1 MARANPLKY
10 GKDLSEQDIQKL
22 TQMWETVGRSVFKDL
37 RTLSF
42 DYVPP
47 RLVHREA
54 QMRKLVMLYRSV
66 IESDLAQHAVLVGS
80 VGTGK
85 TATAKRFC
93 MDLKEHAEKEQK
105 AIDWVLVNCRQ
116 RNSESSVVLHIVNHF
131 QPNFPDR
138 GFSITEMLRIL
149 RKDLEKRKTHL
160 LVVLDEADM
169 LLRRAGSDIIYKLTR
184 FGEEKVESRELI
196 SLMLISQKN
205 VLDMLDPA
213 SASTFKRTNI
223 VEFGKYTTE
232 ELKDIVKLRAE
243 LALHE
248 GCIDQDAI
256 DLIAEVSSE
265 WGDARFAIEI
275 LEKAGMLADE
285 EHAGMIS
292 VEHVRAAK
300 AEAYSSITESK
311 LASLDRHQK
320 LALLGI
326 AVASKGKAYVT
337 TGEAEEAYKVACEE
351 YSEKPRAHTAF
362 WGLLK
367 DLDALG
373 VVSARK
379 SGPGISG
386 KTTVITLLDIPAKVL
401 DERLRSMLDED
412 REGKA
417 GGKHAFRDK
426 D

>member
-1 MARANPLKY
+1 MLP
-10 GKDLSEQDIQKL
+10 QKL
-22 TQMWETVGRSVFKDL
+22 NPMWETAGKSVFKDQ

-42 DYVPP
+42 DYVPSK
-47 RLVHREA
+47 LVHRDE
-54 QMRKLVMLYRSV
+54 QMKRLIMLYRPVVEQNVS
-66 IESDLAQHAVLVGS
+66 QHVVLTGS

-93 MDLKEHAEKEQK
+93 MDLRDFAEKKQK

-116 RNSESSVVLHIVNHF
+116 RNSESAVVLQIVNHF

-149 RKDLEKRKTHL
+149 RKDLEKRKLHL
-160 LVVLDEADM
+160 LIALDEADM
-169 LLRRAGSDIIYKLTR
+169 LLKKAGADIIYKLTR
-184 FGEEKVESRELI
+184 FGEEKVEGRELV

-205 VLDMLDPA
+205 VFDMLDPA
-213 SASTFKRTNI
+213 SASTFKRTNVI
-223 VEFGKYTTE
+223 EFGKYETS
-232 ELKDIVKLRAE
+232 ELRDIVAQRAA
-243 LALHE
+243 LALND
-248 GCIDQDAI
+248 GCIDKDSI

-285 EHAGMIS
+285 EAAGKIG

-311 LASLDRHQK
+311 LVGLEEHQK

-326 AVASKGKAYVT
+326 ARASRGKAYIT
-337 TGEAEEAYKVACEE
+337 TGDAESAYKIACEE
-351 YSEKPRAHTAF
+351 YGAKARAHTAF
-362 WGLLK
+362 WGLMK
-367 DLDALG
+367 DLDMLG
-373 VVSARK
+373 VVSAKK

-401 DERLRSMLDED
+401 EEKMRQMLNSQ
-412 REGKA
+412 K
-417 GGKHAFRDK
+417 
-426 D
+426 

>member
-1 MARANPLKY
+1 
-10 GKDLSEQDIQKL
+10 
-22 TQMWETVGRSVFKDL
+22 MWEAVGKSVFKDQ

-42 DYVPP
+42 DYVPQ

-54 QMRKLVMLYRSV
+54 QMKRLITLYRSV
-66 IESDLAQHAVLVGS
+66 VESNISQNVVLTGS

-93 MDLKEHAEKEQK
+93 MDLKDFAEKQQK

-116 RNSESSVVLHIVNHF
+116 RNSESSAVLHIVNHF

-149 RKDLEKRKTHL
+149 RKDLEKRKVHL
-160 LVVLDEADM
+160 VIVLDEADM
-169 LLRRAGSDIIYKLTR
+169 LLKKAGPDIIYKLTR
-184 FGEEKVESRELI
+184 FGEEGVESKELV

-205 VLDMLDPA
+205 IFDMLDAA
-213 SASTFKRTNI
+213 STSTFKRTNMI
-223 VEFGKYTTE
+223 EFGKYSLE
-232 ELKDIVKLRAE
+232 ELKDIVSQRAE
-243 LALHE
+243 LALKE
-248 GCIDQDAI
+248 DSIDKDAV
-256 DLIAEVSSE
+256 DLIAEESAE

-285 EHAGMIS
+285 EAAGRVD

-300 AEAYSSITESK
+300 AEAYSSVTESK
-311 LASLDRHQK
+311 LSGLDMHQK
-320 LALLGI
+320 LTLLAI
-326 AVASKGKAYVT
+326 AKASKGKAYVT
-337 TGEAEEAYKVACEE
+337 TGEAESAYKVACEE
-351 YSEKPRAHTAF
+351 YDEKPRAHTAF

-367 DLDALG
+367 DLDMLG
-373 VVSARK
+373 VVSAKK

-401 DERLRSMLDED
+401 DTKLRQML
-412 REGKA
+412 K
-417 GGKHAFRDK
+417 
-426 D
+426 

>member
-1 MARANPLKY
+1 
-10 GKDLSEQDIQKL
+10 
-22 TQMWETVGRSVFKDL
+22 MWETAGKSVFKDQ
-37 RTLSF
+37 RALSF

-47 RLVHREA
+47 KLVHREA
-54 QMRKLVMLYRSV
+54 QMKKLIMLYRPVVEQNVSQNV
-66 IESDLAQHAVLVGS
+66 VLMGS

-93 MDLKEHAEKEQK
+93 MDLKDYAEKHQK
-105 AIDWVLVNCRQ
+105 AVDWALVNCRQ

-149 RKDLEKRKTHL
+149 RKDLEKRKLHL
-160 LVVLDEADM
+160 LIVLDEADM
-169 LLRRAGSDIIYKLTR
+169 LLKKAGSDIIYKLTR
-184 FGEEKVESRELI
+184 FGEEKVDVRELV

-205 VLDMLDPA
+205 VYDMLDPA
-213 SASTFKRTNI
+213 SASTFKRTNVI
-223 VEFGKYTTE
+223 EFGKYTTE
-232 ELKDIVKLRAE
+232 ELRDIVAQRAQ
-243 LALHE
+243 LALNE
-248 GCIDQDAI
+248 ETINDDSV

-285 EHAGMIS
+285 EGASRIS

-311 LASLDRHQK
+311 LTGLEVHQK

-326 AVASKGKAYVT
+326 ARASRGKAYIT
-337 TGEAEEAYKVACEE
+337 TGDAESAYKIACEE
-351 YSEKPRAHTAF
+351 YEQKPRAHTAF
-362 WGLLK
+362 WGLMK
-367 DLDALG
+367 DLDMLG
-373 VVSARK
+373 VVSAKK

-401 DERLRSMLDED
+401 EEKVRQMLNVE
-412 REGKA
+412 
-417 GGKHAFRDK
+417 H
-426 D
+426 

>member
-1 MARANPLKY
+1 
-10 GKDLSEQDIQKL
+10 
-22 TQMWETVGRSVFKDL
+22 MWETAGKSVFKNQ
-37 RTLSF
+37 RVLSF

-47 RLVHREA
+47 KLVHRDA
-54 QMRKLVMLYRSV
+54 QMKKLIMLYRPVVEQNVSQNV
-66 IESDLAQHAVLVGS
+66 VLMGS

-93 MDLKEHAEKEQK
+93 MDLKDYAEKHEK
-105 AIDWVLVNCRQ
+105 AVDWALVNCRQ

-149 RKDLEKRKTHL
+149 RKDLEKRKLHL
-160 LVVLDEADM
+160 LIVLDEADM
-169 LLRRAGSDIIYKLTR
+169 LLKKAGSDIIYKLTR
-184 FGEEKVESRELI
+184 FGEEKVDGRELV

-205 VLDMLDPA
+205 VYDMLDPA
-213 SASTFKRTNI
+213 SASTFKRTNVI
-223 VEFGKYTTE
+223 EFGKYTTE
-232 ELKDIVKLRAE
+232 EIRDIVAQRAS
-243 LALHE
+243 LALNE
-248 GCIDQDAI
+248 ESISQDSI

-285 EHAGMIS
+285 EGAGKIS

-311 LASLDRHQK
+311 LTGLDVHQK

-326 AVASKGKAYVT
+326 ARASRGKAYIT
-337 TGEAEEAYKVACEE
+337 TGDAESAYKIASEE
-351 YSEKPRAHTAF
+351 YNQKPRAHTAF
-362 WGLLK
+362 WGLMK
-367 DLDALG
+367 DLDMLG
-373 VVSARK
+373 IVSAKK

-401 DERLRSMLDED
+401 EEKVRQMLNAE
-412 REGKA
+412 
-417 GGKHAFRDK
+417 H
-426 D
+426 

>member
-1 MARANPLKY
+1 
-10 GKDLSEQDIQKL
+10 
-22 TQMWETVGRSVFKDL
+22 MWETVGKSVFKDQ
-37 RTLSF
+37 RVLSF
-42 DYVPP
+42 DYVPQK
-47 RLVHREA
+47 LVHRDA
-54 QMRKLVMLYRSV
+54 QMKKLIMLYRPVVEQNVSQNV
-66 IESDLAQHAVLVGS
+66 VLMGS

-93 MDLKEHAEKEQK
+93 MDLKDYAEKHEK
-105 AIDWVLVNCRQ
+105 AVDWALVNCRQ

-149 RKDLEKRKTHL
+149 RKDLEKRKLHL
-160 LVVLDEADM
+160 LIVLDEADM
-169 LLRRAGSDIIYKLTR
+169 LLKKAGSDLIYKLTR
-184 FGEEKVESRELI
+184 FGEEKVDGRELV

-205 VLDMLDPA
+205 VYDMLDPA
-213 SASTFKRTNI
+213 SASTFKRTNVI
-223 VEFGKYTTE
+223 EFGKYTTE
-232 ELKDIVKLRAE
+232 ELRDIVAQRAA
-243 LALHE
+243 LALNE
-248 GCIDQDAI
+248 ETINQDSV

-285 EHAGMIS
+285 EAAGKIS

-311 LASLDRHQK
+311 LTGLDVHQK

-326 AVASKGKAYVT
+326 ARASRGKAYIT
-337 TGEAEEAYKVACEE
+337 TGDAESAYKIASEE
-351 YSEKPRAHTAF
+351 YDQKPRAHTAF
-362 WGLLK
+362 WGLMK
-367 DLDALG
+367 DLDMLG
-373 VVSARK
+373 IVSAKK

-401 DERLRSMLDED
+401 EEKVRQMLNAE
-412 REGKA
+412 
-417 GGKHAFRDK
+417 H
-426 D
+426 

>member
-1 MARANPLKY
+1 MWDTI
-10 GKDLSEQDIQKL
+10 GK
-22 TQMWETVGRSVFKDL
+22 SVFKDQ

-42 DYVPP
+42 DYVPQ

-54 QMRKLVMLYRSV
+54 QMKKLVMLYRPV
-66 IESDLAQHAVLVGS
+66 VESNLSQNAVLTGS

-93 MDLKEHAEKEQK
+93 TDLKDFAEKQQK
-105 AIDWVLVNCRQ
+105 AVDWVLVNCRQ
-116 RNSESSVVLHIVNHF
+116 RNSESSAVLHVVNHF

-149 RKDLEKRKTHL
+149 RKDLEKRKVHL
-160 LVVLDEADM
+160 VIVLDEADV
-169 LLRRAGSDIIYKLTR
+169 LLKKAGPDIIYKLTR
-184 FGEEKVESRELI
+184 FGEEKVDGRELV

-205 VLDMLDPA
+205 IFELLDA
-213 SASTFKRTNI
+213 SSTSTFKRTNV
-223 VEFGKYTTE
+223 VEFGKYSSD
-232 ELKDIVKLRAE
+232 ELRDIVKTRAQ
-243 LALHE
+243 LAFHD
-248 GCIDQDAI
+248 GAIDDDAI
-256 DLIAEVSSE
+256 NLIAEVSSE

-285 EHAGMIS
+285 ESAGRIS
-292 VEHVRAAK
+292 VEHVRGAK

-311 LASLDRHQK
+311 LAGLDRHQK
-320 LALLGI
+320 LSLLGI
-326 AVASKGKAYVT
+326 ARASRGKAYVT
-337 TGEAEEAYKVACEE
+337 TGETESAYKVACEE

-367 DLDALG
+367 DLDMLG
-373 VVSARK
+373 VVSAKK

-401 DERLRSMLDED
+401 EQRMRQMLKNE
-412 REGKA
+412 
-417 GGKHAFRDK
+417 H
-426 D
+426 

>member
-1 MARANPLKY
+1 
-10 GKDLSEQDIQKL
+10 
-22 TQMWETVGRSVFKDL
+22 MWETIGKSVFKDQ

-42 DYVPP
+42 DYVPQK
-47 RLVHREA
+47 LVHRES
-54 QMRKLVMLYRSV
+54 QMKRLIMLYRPV
-66 IESDLAQHAVLVGS
+66 VESNFAQNAVLTGS

-93 MDLKEHAEKEQK
+93 MDLKDFAEKQQK
-105 AIDWVLVNCRQ
+105 AVDWVLVNCRQ
-116 RNSESSVVLHIVNHF
+116 RNSESSVVLHVVNHF

-149 RKDLEKRKTHL
+149 RKDLEKRKVHL
-160 LVVLDEADM
+160 LIVLDEADV
-169 LLRRAGSDIIYKLTR
+169 LLRKAGSDIIYKLTR
-184 FGEEKVESRELI
+184 FGEEKVESKELV

-205 VLDMLDPA
+205 VYDMLDTA

-223 VEFGKYTTE
+223 IEFGKYSTD
-232 ELKDIVKLRAE
+232 ELRDIVKLRAE
-243 LALHE
+243 LALHD
-248 GCIDQDAI
+248 GCIDLDSV

-285 EHAGMIS
+285 EIAGRIS

-300 AEAYSSITESK
+300 AEAYSSVTESK
-311 LASLDRHQK
+311 LAGLDKHQK

-326 AVASKGKAYVT
+326 ARTSKGKAYVT
-337 TGEAEEAYKVACEE
+337 TGEAEGAYKVACEE
-351 YSEKPRAHTAF
+351 YDEKPRAHTAY

-367 DLDALG
+367 DLDTLG
-373 VVSARK
+373 VISAKK

-386 KTTVITLLDIPAKVL
+386 KTTVITLLDIPARVL
-401 DERLRSMLDED
+401 DERIRAMLQ
-412 REGKA
+412 GKQRA
-417 GGKHAFRDK
+417 R
-426 D
+426 

>member
-1 MARANPLKY
+1 MS
-10 GKDLSEQDIQKL
+10 D
-22 TQMWETVGRSVFKDL
+22 MWEKVGKSVFKDQ

-47 RLVHREA
+47 KLVHRDE
-54 QMRKLVMLYRSV
+54 QMKRLITLYRPV
-66 IESDLAQHAVLVGS
+66 VESNMSQNVVLTGS

-93 MDLKEHAEKEQK
+93 MDLRDYAEKRQK

-116 RNSESSVVLHIVNHF
+116 RNSESSAVLHIVNHF

-149 RKDLEKRKTHL
+149 RKDLEKRKLHL
-160 LVVLDEADM
+160 LIVLDEADM
-169 LLRRAGSDIIYKLTR
+169 LLKRAGSDIIYKLTR
-184 FGEEKVESRELI
+184 FGEEGVETRELV

-205 VLDMLDPA
+205 VFDMLDTS

-223 VEFGKYTTE
+223 IEFGKYTLD
-232 ELKDIVKLRAE
+232 ELRDIVAQRAE
-243 LALHE
+243 LALHD
-248 GCIDQDAI
+248 GAITGDAV
-256 DLIAEVSSE
+256 DLIAEVSAE

-285 EHAGMIS
+285 EGAGKID

-311 LASLDRHQK
+311 LIGLDKHQK
-320 LALLGI
+320 LALLAI
-326 AVASKGKAYVT
+326 AKASRGKAYVT
-337 TGEAEEAYKVACEE
+337 TGEAESTYKVACEE
-351 YSEKPRAHTAF
+351 YGEKPRAHTAF

-367 DLDALG
+367 DLDMLG
-373 VVSARK
+373 VVSAKK

-401 DERLRSMLDED
+401 DEKLRQMLDLEH
-412 REGKA
+412 K
-417 GGKHAFRDK
+417 
-426 D
+426 

>member
-1 MARANPLKY
+1 
-10 GKDLSEQDIQKL
+10 
-22 TQMWETVGRSVFKDL
+22 MWETLGKSVFKDQ

-42 DYVPP
+42 DYVPHK
-47 RLVHREA
+47 LVHREA
-54 QMRKLVMLYRSV
+54 QMKKLIMLYRPIV
-66 IESDLAQHAVLVGS
+66 ESNFAQNAVLTGS

-93 MDLKEHAEKEQK
+93 IDLKEHAEKQQK
-105 AIDWVLVNCRQ
+105 AVDWVLVNCRQ
-116 RNSESSVVLHIVNHF
+116 RNSESSVVLQIVNHF

-149 RKDLEKRKTHL
+149 RKDLEKRKVHL

-169 LLRRAGSDIIYKLTR
+169 LLRKAGSDIIYKLTR
-184 FGEEKVESRELI
+184 FGEEKVESKELV

-205 VLDMLDPA
+205 VFDMLDAA

-223 VEFGKYTTE
+223 VEFGKYSTE

-243 LALHE
+243 LALHD
-248 GCIDQDAI
+248 GCIDQDSI

-275 LEKAGMLADE
+275 LEKAGMLTDE
-285 EHAGMIS
+285 EGAGKVS

-300 AEAYSSITESK
+300 AEAYSSVTESK
-311 LASLDRHQK
+311 LAGLDRHQK

-326 AVASKGKAYVT
+326 ARASRGKAYVT
-337 TGEAEEAYKVACEE
+337 TGEAEGAYKVACDE
-351 YSEKPRAHTAF
+351 YSEKPRAHTAY

-367 DLDALG
+367 DLDMLG
-373 VVSARK
+373 VVSAKK

-401 DERLRSMLDED
+401 DERIRAMLSA
-412 REGKA
+412 RRKA
-417 GGKHAFRDK
+417 K
-426 D
+426 

>member
-1 MARANPLKY
+1 MWDTI
-10 GKDLSEQDIQKL
+10 GK
-22 TQMWETVGRSVFKDL
+22 SVFKDQ

-42 DYVPP
+42 DYVPQ

-54 QMRKLVMLYRSV
+54 QMKKLVMLYRPV
-66 IESDLAQHAVLVGS
+66 VESNLSQNAVLTGS

-93 MDLKEHAEKEQK
+93 TDLKDFAEKQQK
-105 AIDWVLVNCRQ
+105 AVDWVLVNCRQ
-116 RNSESSVVLHIVNHF
+116 RNSESSAVLHVVNHF

-149 RKDLEKRKTHL
+149 RKDLEKRKVHL
-160 LVVLDEADM
+160 VIVLDEADV
-169 LLRRAGSDIIYKLTR
+169 LLKKAGPDIIYKLTR
-184 FGEEKVESRELI
+184 FGEEKVDGRELV

-205 VLDMLDPA
+205 IFELLDA
-213 SASTFKRTNI
+213 SSTSTFKRTNV
-223 VEFGKYTTE
+223 VEFGKYSSD
-232 ELKDIVKLRAE
+232 ELRDIVKTRAQ
-243 LALHE
+243 LAFHD
-248 GCIDQDAI
+248 GAIDDDAI
-256 DLIAEVSSE
+256 SLIAEVSSE

-285 EHAGMIS
+285 ESAGRIS
-292 VEHVRAAK
+292 VEHVRGAK

-311 LASLDRHQK
+311 LAGLDRHQK
-320 LALLGI
+320 LSLLGI
-326 AVASKGKAYVT
+326 ARASRGKAYVT
-337 TGEAEEAYKVACEE
+337 TGETESAYKVACEE

-367 DLDALG
+367 DLDMLG
-373 VVSARK
+373 VVSAKK

-401 DERLRSMLDED
+401 EQRMRQMLKNE
-412 REGKA
+412 
-417 GGKHAFRDK
+417 H
-426 D
+426 

>member
-1 MARANPLKY
+1 
-10 GKDLSEQDIQKL
+10 
-22 TQMWETVGRSVFKDL
+22 MWETIGKSVFKDQ

-42 DYVPP
+42 DYVPQK
-47 RLVHREA
+47 LVHREA
-54 QMRKLVMLYRSV
+54 QMKKLIMLYKPV
-66 IESDLAQHAVLVGS
+66 IESNFAQNAVLIGS

-85 TATAKRFC
+85 TAAAKRFC
-93 MDLKEHAEKEQK
+93 MDLKDYAEKQQK

-116 RNSESSVVLHIVNHF
+116 RNSESSVVLQIVNHF

-149 RKDLEKRKTHL
+149 RKDLEKRKVHFL
-160 LVVLDEADM
+160 IVLDEADM
-169 LLRRAGSDIIYKLTR
+169 LLKKAGSDIIYKLTR
-184 FGEEKVESRELI
+184 FGEEKVESKELI

-205 VLDMLDPA
+205 VFDMLDTA
-213 SASTFKRTNI
+213 SASTFKRTNMI
-223 VEFGKYTTE
+223 EFGKYSCK
-232 ELKDIVKLRAE
+232 ELRDIVSQRAG

-248 GCIDQDAI
+248 GCIDDDSI

-285 EHAGMIS
+285 EVAGRIN
-292 VEHVRAAK
+292 VEHVRGAK
-300 AEAYSSITESK
+300 AEAYSSVTESK
-311 LASLDRHQK
+311 LTGLDKHQK
-320 LALLGI
+320 LALI
-326 AVASKGKAYVT
+326 AIAKASKGKAYIT
-337 TGEAEEAYKVACEE
+337 TGEAESAYKVACEE

-367 DLDALG
+367 DLDMLG
-373 VVSARK
+373 IVSAKK

-401 DERLRSMLDED
+401 DAKVRQMLSSEHRS
-412 REGKA
+412 R
-417 GGKHAFRDK
+417 
-426 D
+426 